1 VIVKENK
8 MPDDNKVPAPPP
20 GFHPVTQ
27 NDDIDLS
34 AGLVPKGVTLDMSK
48 SRPLSPA
55 VTLDLSKSRPIP
67 PPGFHPVDDIDLSA
81 GLVPKQPMVTNSAGE
96 TMPADVAARHALTR
110 EGNTFNTPDA
120 ATGTPWESTAKIGN
134 AVIDAVMGAGK
145 EGLKTIQ
152 GGVAL
157 ANRAAKALDPFDS
170 AAHPTPQIPTPA
182 AAADTETHGFA
193 EGVGGFGENVL
204 EYMSGE
210 ELLSGLSKVAKLE
223 KLAQSSPTVS
233 KLLSNTP
240 SIVKK
245 VFGGATKAAIVGG
258 AQGAAKGAAE
268 GDALGGAE
276 AGAAGGAIGGAV
288 GEAAAPGVKALA
300 RIFGLGGRTAEE
312 AMVAAGRPS
321 VTEDANYRQALQT
334 AAPRIVDAAKDAS
347 LKTVGD
353 FEDLLHN
360 TAQDIR
366 QKEFGP
372 MIQRNAKQMV
382 SAQPVAQNI
391 RSAITDQMREYAPE
405 EAKELEDF
413 AIKFAKDMPLA
424 KAESDLQYFNAQL
437 KKFYRANAVDQNAAL
452 KTSGTV
458 AKYEAAADGL
468 RDLIYGRLK
477 ELGENAPEDLQKQYG
492 ALKTLERT
500 FAKRATVSDRQ
511 APLNLAQVLSMAGG
525 LTEAGGAILAGHPVA
540 ALAGAIPIAVSTAAK
555 ARNAPESLIR
565 QGVKAMTKEAAPKA
579 PSAVGAAA
587 KTGAAAGGAQAG
599 QWIRMQLSDGSHIES
614 HPEDVD
620 EVKKR
625 EPGAKVI
632 Q

>member
-1 VIVKENK
+1 
-8 MPDDNKVPAPPP
+8 MPNDTNTVTAPVE
-20 GFHPVTQ
+20 F
-27 NDDIDLS
+27 S
-34 AGLVPKGVTLDMSK
+34 AGLVPKA
-48 SRPLSPA
+48 PA
-55 VTLDLSKSRPIP
+55 PAAS
-67 PPGFHPVDDIDLSA
+67 GQIDFSA
-81 GLVPKQPMVTNSAGE
+81 GLVPKDQAPQSQPMVTNSVGE

-110 EGNTFNTPDA
+110 EGKDFNAPDRN
-120 ATGTPWESTAKIGN
+120 ATGTAWEGTAKLGN
-134 AVIDAVMGAGK
+134 FVEDVVTGLGK
-145 EGLKTIQ
+145 QGLHTIQ

-157 ANRAAKALDPFDS
+157 ANKAAKTLDPFDS
-170 AAHPTPQIPTPA
+170 PAHPTPQIPIPA
-182 AAADTETHGFA
+182 AAADTETQGFG

-210 ELLSGLSKVAKLE
+210 ELLSGFSKVAQLE
-223 KLAQSSPTVS
+223 KLAQSSPAISNLVS
-233 KLLSNTP
+233 KSP
-240 SIVKK
+240 AIIKK
-245 VFGGATKAAIVGG
+245 IFGSAAKGAIVCG
-258 AQGAAKGAAE
+258 AQGAVKGAAE
-268 GDALGGAE
+268 GKALEGAE
-276 AGAAGGAIGGAV
+276 GGAAGGAIGGAIAE
-288 GEAAAPGVKALA
+288 GAAPGAKALA

-321 VTEDANYRQALQT
+321 VTEDANYRKALQT

-372 MIQRNAKQMV
+372 IIQRNAKQMV

-413 AIKFAKDMPLA
+413 AVKFAKDMPLG

-437 KKFYRANAVDQNAAL
+437 KKFYRTNAVDQNAAL

-477 ELGENAPEDLQKQYG
+477 ELGENAPDGLQKQYG

-525 LTEAGGAILAGHPVA
+525 FAEAGGAILAGHPVA
-540 ALAGAIPIAVSTAAK
+540 ALAGAIPIVVSTAAK
-555 ARNAPESLIR
+555 ARNSSESLIR
-565 QGVKAMTKEAAPKA
+565 QGVKAMAEEASPKA
-579 PSAVGAAA
+579 PSVVGKAA
-587 KTGAAAGGAQAG
+587 KTGTAAATAQGVRTLVVRDSHGG
-599 QWIRMQLSDGSHIES
+599 IHSLPSDRL
-614 HPEDVD
+614 D
-620 EVKKR
+620 E
-625 EPGAKVI
+625 AKDRDPDLQVI
-632 Q
+632 K

>member
-1 VIVKENK
+1 
-8 MPDDNKVPAPPP
+8 MPEPQDTTQIQGLPP
-20 GFHPVTQ
+20 GAILKPIQVQTP
-27 NDDIDLS
+27 DASSIEGLP
-34 AGLVPKGVTLDMSK
+34 AG
-48 SRPLSPA
+48 A
-55 VTLDLSKSRPIP
+55 VLKPI
-67 PPGFHPVDDIDLSA
+67 S
-81 GLVPKQPMVTNSAGE
+81 QPMVTNSAGE

-110 EGNTFNTPDA
+110 EGKNFNRPDA
-120 ATGTPWESTAKIGN
+120 ATGTPWESTARIGTF
-134 AVIDAVMGAGK
+134 VTDAVMGMGK
-145 EGLKTIQ
+145 QGLKTIQ

-157 ANRAAKALDPFDS
+157 ANRAAKALNPLDS
-170 AAHPTPQIPTPA
+170 PTNPTPQIPTPA
-182 AAADTETHGFA
+182 AAADTQTHGFA

-204 EYMSGE
+204 EFMSGE

-223 KLAQSSPTVS
+223 KLAQSSPTIANLVS
-233 KLLSNTP
+233 KSP
-240 SIVKK
+240 AIVKK
-245 VFGGATKAAIVGG
+245 VFGSATKAAIVGG
-258 AQGAAKGAAE
+258 AQGATKGAAE

-276 AGAAGGAIGGAV
+276 AGAAGAAIGGAV
-288 GEAAAPGVKALA
+288 GEVAAPGIKALS

-413 AIKFAKDMPLA
+413 AAKFAKDMPLA

-437 KKFYRANAVDQNAAL
+437 KKFYRANAVDQYAAL
-452 KTSGTV
+452 KTRGTV

-511 APLNLAQVLSMAGG
+511 APLNLAQILSLAGG
-525 LTEAGGAILAGHPVA
+525 SGHAATMFLMGHPLA
-540 ALAGAIPIAVSTAAK
+540 AAAGVVPIAVSTAAK
-555 ARNAPESLIR
+555 MRNAPESLIH
-565 QGVKAMTKEAAPKA
+565 QGVKAMAEEASPKA
-579 PSAVGAAA
+579 PSAIGQGAKLGVAA
-587 KTGAAAGGAQAG
+587 TGAQAG
-599 QWIRMQLSDGSHIES
+599 QWIRMQLSDGSQIES
-614 HPEDVD
+614 HPEDVG
-620 EVKKR
+620 EIQKR
-625 EPGAKVI
+625 DPGAKVV